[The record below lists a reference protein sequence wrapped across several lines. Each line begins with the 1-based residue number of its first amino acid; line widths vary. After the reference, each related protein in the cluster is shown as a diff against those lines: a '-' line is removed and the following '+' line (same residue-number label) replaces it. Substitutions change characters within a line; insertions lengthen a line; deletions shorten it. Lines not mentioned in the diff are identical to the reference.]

1 MVKDTVRD
9 RIHVA
14 VWDFVAAIHE
24 GDLGAIVETPVYA
37 YTAEGCVPAFTRRQ
51 VADRS
56 GESMRTVSDTLGTL
70 VDEGVLD
77 RRSRETPD
85 RPATE
90 GGWVMYAHHQEDR
103 FNAWFVPAVLPSD
116 PAIRDEWPSPDILP
130 GAVKD
135 IAAFQNAETPRMAV
149 NQGRGGRSSGREPR
163 GKDAETESAQ
173 LHTIV
178 DEVAEDVLPG
188 SGAKLDDRHEALTAA
203 VTYLIRHESATRAEL
218 SEEVYPVHTGRY
230 TSGKDPA
237 YSWWKNC
244 ILPGLSAIADRSDV
258 VEAADHSG
266 VWRYVPKIPNDT

>member
-1 MVKDTVRD
+1 
-9 RIHVA
+9 
-14 VWDFVAAIHE
+14 
-24 GDLGAIVETPVYA
+24 
-37 YTAEGCVPAFTRRQ
+37 
-51 VADRS
+51 
-56 GESMRTVSDTLGTL
+56 
-70 VDEGVLD
+70 
-77 RRSRETPD
+77 
-85 RPATE
+85 
-90 GGWVMYAHHQEDR
+90 
-103 FNAWFVPAVLPSD
+103 
-116 PAIRDEWPSPDILP
+116 
-130 GAVKD
+130 
-135 IAAFQNAETPRMAV
+135 MAV

-230 TSGKDPA
+230 TSGKNPA

-244 ILPGLSAIADRSDV
+244 ILPGLSAIAERSDD

-266 VWRYVPKIPNDT
+266 VWRYVPKIPNHT